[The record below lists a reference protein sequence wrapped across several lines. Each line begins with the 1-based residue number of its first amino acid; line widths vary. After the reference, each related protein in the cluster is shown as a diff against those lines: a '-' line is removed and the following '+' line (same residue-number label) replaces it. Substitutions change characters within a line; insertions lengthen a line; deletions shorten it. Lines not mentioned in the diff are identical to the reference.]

1 MHRYLGSRLW
11 QSLLTVVGIST
22 LLFFVL
28 RLSGDPVALLLPLD
42 APPEARQALRR
53 DLGLDE
59 SLGVQYVRFVSRLAV
74 FDFGDSLRLR
84 QSALDLVLARLPAT
98 LTLALT
104 SMKIAIV
111 CGLAAGIFAAARPR
125 SPLSSVVMLLS
136 GLGQA
141 MPVFWSGT
149 LLLLVFSVY
158 LRWLPA
164 FGAGNWQHLVL
175 PAIALAGWPMARIAR
190 LTRVAMAEALE
201 QDYVRTAHAK
211 GMLER
216 VIVLKHA
223 ATNTLISILTVI
235 GVELGIML
243 GGAIVTETI
252 FSWPGLGRQLMEAV
266 LARDYPLVQATVF
279 VVALMVLAINLVVDV
294 AYAWVDPRVRLA

>member
-1 MHRYLGSRLW
+1 MRQYLGSRLW

-28 RLSGDPVALLLPLD
+28 RLSGDPVTLLLPLD

-53 DLGLDE
+53 DLGLDAP
-59 SLGVQYVRFVSRLAV
+59 LGVQYLRFVSRLARL
-74 FDFGDSLRLR
+74 DFGESLRLR

-104 SMKIAIV
+104 AMKIAIV
-111 CGLAAGIFAAARPR
+111 CGLAAGILAAARPR
-125 SPLSSVVMLLS
+125 NPLSSAVMLLS

-149 LLLLVFSVY
+149 LLLLVFAVH

-164 FGAGNWQHLVL
+164 FGADDWHHLVL

-201 QDYVRTAHAK
+201 QDYIRTAYAK
-211 GMLER
+211 GIVER
-216 VIVLKHA
+216 VIVFKHA
-223 ATNTLISILTVI
+223 AANTLISILTVI

-279 VVALMVLAINLVVDV
+279 VVALMVLAINLLVDV
-294 AYAWVDPRVRLA
+294 AYAWADPRVRLA